1 MRDAF
6 FFLSVA
12 GLALS
17 VAGFAGIVSAF
28 RNREQGWTRTELW
41 RLRAIPR
48 LSITLVFLALLPF
61 PIYALTGDEA
71 VVVRVV
77 SGLVLL
83 AYLFETV
90 AAAFDRASWPG
101 RTWLVGAVGSFLFG
115 LVSLVNLVAA
125 QVGLL
130 EIALLLL
137 LLEPAA
143 LFVRVLGHFEP
154 PLIEDEADGPPSPI
168 SAQAPA
174 ADR

>member
-61 PIYALTGDEA
+61 PLYALTGDEA
-71 VVVRVV
+71 LVVRVA
-77 SGLVLL
+77 SGLVIV
-83 AYLFETV
+83 AYVAEMA

-101 RTWLVGAVGSFLFG
+101 RTWLVGAVGSAVFG
-115 LVSLVNLVAA
+115 LVSLVNLVVA

-143 LFVRVLGHFEP
+143 LFVRVLGRFEP
-154 PLIEDEADGPPSPI
+154 PVIEDD
-168 SAQAPA
+168 
-174 ADR
+174 

>member
-61 PIYALTGDEA
+61 PLYALTGDEA
-71 VVVRVV
+71 LVIRAV
-77 SGLVLL
+77 SGLVIL
-83 AYLFETV
+83 AYVGEMV

-101 RTWLVGAVGSFLFG
+101 RTWLVGAAGSAVFA
-115 LVSLVNLVAA
+115 LVSLVNLVVAH
-125 QVGLL
+125 VGLL

-143 LFVRVLGHFEP
+143 LFVRVLSHFEP
-154 PLIEDEADGPPSPI
+154 AVIDVDPR
-168 SAQAPA
+168 
-174 ADR
+174 DRS